1 MTVTVGTNNVKIIIL
16 TKPIS
21 YVKQK
26 KQSMDSLVI
35 LKYITLRVPCTSQ
48 AGCLSPCSV
57 RLGSFECAN
66 SLIDIVAQ
74 CADDGQRLQ
83 LW

>member
-1 MTVTVGTNNVKIIIL
+1 MTAILGMNNIKIIIL
-16 TKPIS
+16 TKLIS

-26 KQSMDSLVI
+26 KQSMDICVI

-57 RLGSFECAN
+57 CLGSSECAN
-66 SLIDIVAQ
+66 SLIDIVSW
-74 CADDGQRLQ
+74 CVDDGQ
-83 LW
+83 

>member
-1 MTVTVGTNNVKIIIL
+1 MTVILGMNKIKIIIL

-26 KQSMDSLVI
+26 KQSMDSCVI

-48 AGCLSPCSV
+48 GGCLSPCSV
-57 RLGSFECAN
+57 CLGSSECAN

-74 CADDGQRLQ
+74 CADDGP
-83 LW
+83 